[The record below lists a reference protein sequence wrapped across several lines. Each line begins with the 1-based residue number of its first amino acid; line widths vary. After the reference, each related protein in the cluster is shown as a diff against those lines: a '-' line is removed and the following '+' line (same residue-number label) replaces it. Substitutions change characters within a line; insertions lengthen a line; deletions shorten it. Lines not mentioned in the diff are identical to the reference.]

1 MTPYTTWSINKD
13 GGLCLHGR
21 RAIRGRVLVVER
33 TCPQQGLRCLLL
45 HGLIIERGLCR
56 VLLHSA
62 HSHGRSRHACMKVV
76 QGTASYR
83 CLHLRLRG
91 RRVRMRIHRP
101 HLVVLVLHIV
111 ASLVMMMMIFTAVRD
126 DLGRRFLSLAE
137 AGQSIILGGSCIA
150 FALALVVAYV
160 SCAARAGHPA
170 RLLALATAT
179 RRFWLRARTL
189 V

>member
-1 MTPYTTWSINKD
+1 MTPYTTWCIQKA
-13 GGLCLHGR
+13 GGLCLHRR
-21 RAIRGRVLVVER
+21 RAIRGRVLVVEG

-56 VLLHSA
+56 VLLYSA
-62 HSHGRSRHACMKVV
+62 HSHSRSRHACMEVV
-76 QGTASYR
+76 QWTASYR

-111 ASLVMMMMIFTAVRD
+111 ASLVMMNFTAVHD
-126 DLGRRFLSLAE
+126 DLGRRFLNLAE